1 MKDSKGAFDVLAS
14 VEKHIEALKP
24 LLPRQAIVCIG
35 EYPIKTLLKAPGIA
49 KDGPLAILIE
59 KSSDEIYEWIPRGF
73 RAHCV
78 LGFEDEKIETHFWY
92 NVLPSISRDETVLA
106 CLKKKSIEKLH
117 GALILSSVW
126 DGVGSASLPALI
138 AKFKASNINSLGV
151 AVLPSKVQPID
162 AQFNTYSALEMCQA
176 IDGATVVLVDR
187 DHLESYEGVDRQ
199 GEPISGNMVANYLVN
214 LFLAKETLVDEV
226 SELSRTFNS
235 KMFTVLLVTGAS
247 YKIYGSLENM
257 LNTSLL
263 KPFLT
268 FDMSSSAVLYVLLRM
283 PQSLKDKLPR
293 GKIELG
299 IANWFKEK
307 ATLKSV
313 LITEPVYTE
322 DMNDRIDVALLF
334 GGFDTTKM
342 LSDLEKRVQSLKSQA
357 VEKGFLIEKWQ
368 AIAAKAEESKKAE
381 KPKANAAT
389 LEPEVSKNANVVQ
402 VEKTQSLVSS
412 ETIAEAENAGTAT
425 SEFLKDKEE
434 PKAVTRPRARRTRK
448 SSNKT

>member
-1 MKDSKGAFDVLAS
+1 MKDSKGTFDVLAS

-24 LLPRQAIVCIG
+24 LLPRQAILCIG
-35 EYPIKTLLKAPGIA
+35 EYPIKILLKAPGIA
-49 KDGPLAILIE
+49 KDGPLPILIE

-73 RAHCV
+73 RAHHV

-92 NVLPSISRDETVLA
+92 NVLPSISRDETVLQS
-106 CLKKKSIEKLH
+106 LKKKSIEKLH
-117 GALILSSVW
+117 GALIFSSVW

-138 AKFKASNINSLGV
+138 TKFKASNINSVGI

-162 AQFNTYSALEMCQA
+162 TQFNTYSALEMCQT
-176 IDGATVVLVDR
+176 IDGASVVLVDR

-263 KPFLT
+263 KPFLK

-283 PQSLKDKLPR
+283 PLSLKDKLPR

-313 LITEPVYTE
+313 YITEPVYTD
-322 DMNDRIDVALLF
+322 DMNDRIDVALLV

-342 LSDLEKRVQSLKSQA
+342 LSDLEKRVQSLKGQA
-357 VEKGFLIEKWQ
+357 VGKGFLIENWQ

-381 KPKANAAT
+381 KPKANAET
-389 LEPEVSKNANVVQ
+389 PEPEVPKNGNVVQ
-402 VEKTQSLVSS
+402 VEKAQNLVNM
-412 ETIAEAENAGTAT
+412 ENATEAEIATDLPKVAKQPKTAT
-425 SEFLKDKEE
+425 K
-434 PKAVTRPRARRTRK
+434 PRARRTRK

>member
-1 MKDSKGAFDVLAS
+1 MKDSKGTFDVLAS

-35 EYPIKTLLKAPGIA
+35 EYPIKILLKAPGIA
-49 KDGPLAILIE
+49 KDGPLPILIE

-73 RAHCV
+73 RAHHV

-106 CLKKKSIEKLH
+106 SLTKKSIEKLH
-117 GALILSSVW
+117 GALIFSSVW

-138 AKFKASNINSLGV
+138 MKFKASNINSVGI

-162 AQFNTYSALEMCQA
+162 AQFNTYSALEMCQT
-176 IDGATVVLVDR
+176 IDGASVVLVDR

-263 KPFLT
+263 KPFLK

-283 PQSLKDKLPR
+283 PLSLKDKLPR

-313 LITEPVYTE
+313 YITEPVYTD
-322 DMNDRIDVALLF
+322 DMNDRIDVALLV

-342 LSDLEKRVQSLKSQA
+342 LSDLEKRVQSLKGQA
-357 VEKGFLIEKWQ
+357 VGKGFLIENWQ

-381 KPKANAAT
+381 KPKANAET
-389 LEPEVSKNANVVQ
+389 PEPEVPKNGNVVQ
-402 VEKTQSLVSS
+402 VEKAQNLVNM
-412 ETIAEAENAGTAT
+412 ENATEAEIATDLPKVAKQPKTAT
-425 SEFLKDKEE
+425 K
-434 PKAVTRPRARRTRK
+434 PRARRTRK